1 MNERDILMETIRKLF
16 DLKISDAEIMG
27 NLVEAG
33 ISEEQATKLIAEA
46 KSSYAPQRQGQKKGI
61 RFEEQA
67 VEELPQEFKE
77 KKKSRKQRES
87 EEQREI
93 EARKE
98 LGEIPEV
105 VAVDEKAEGSDEG
118 NPEEKNWGSASGT
131 GTESGFESKSE
142 SKAGKDGFILPPVAP
157 QPTPE
162 AEPLMAELWKQG
174 IITAV
179 NQKFEEMEKIRSEI
193 EEVIDKKIEKSLEGE
208 LEKIKAVFDAQKTLV
223 IEKTNSALE
232 SKSSEIAKKIEE
244 RISKLKEI
252 DSEIK
257 HDLEKVEKAN
267 EMNARMAN
275 SVSMKLEEISKTKSE
290 LVREMNSE
298 LIKSKSELEDYRG
311 QVETFLKDAQ
321 LRLAGID
328 QRLNS
333 TLQLQSRIAESVLKE
348 ARDKI
353 DKLAL
358 QKNQQ
363 LEQQL
368 QSQISEVLALKQ
380 KIDPQKLES
389 EFHDLFALKEV
400 EWNKQ
405 VQNKIAEIE
414 KIKKELDPAELL
426 EKMRDLD
433 QFKEQFVQV
442 VDKSIDEVNELKARL
457 EEYLKQVK
465 PPTAPKQEKKKKSP
479 KELREAIQS
488 AAKESAES

>member
-16 DLKISDAEIMG
+16 DLRISDAEIMG

-33 ISEEQATKLIAEA
+33 ISEEQATKLVADA
-46 KSSYAPQRQGQKKGI
+46 KAAYVPQRPDQKQKGI
-61 RFEEQA
+61 RFEEQT
-67 VEELPQEFKE
+67 VEELPPEFKE

-87 EEQREI
+87 EEQREM
-93 EARKE
+93 EAQKE
-98 LGEIPEV
+98 LDEIPEV
-105 VAVDEKAEGSDEG
+105 IAVDEKPEGKS
-118 NPEEKNWGSASGT
+118 EEKNWGASET
-131 GTESGFESKSE
+131 LAESESE
-142 SKAGKDGFILPPVAP
+142 SKAGNDGFILPPVAP
-157 QPTPE
+157 QPAPE

-179 NQKFEEMEKIRSEI
+179 NQKFEEMEKIRTEI
-193 EEVIDKKIEKSLEGE
+193 EAIIDEKVGKSLESE
-208 LEKIKAVFDAQKTLV
+208 LEKIKMVFDAQKTL
-223 IEKTNSALE
+223 IIDKTNSALE

-267 EMNARMAN
+267 EMNARMAT
-275 SVSMKLEEISKTKSE
+275 SVSLKLEEISKTKSE

-298 LIKSKSELEDYRG
+298 LIKSKSELEEYRG
-311 QVETFLKDAQ
+311 QIEAFLKDAQ
-321 LRLAGID
+321 SGLVDID

-368 QSQISEVLALKQ
+368 RNQLSEVLALKQ

-414 KIKKELDPAELL
+414 KIKKELDPTELL

-433 QFKEQFVQV
+433 QFKGQFVQV
-442 VDKSIDEVNELKARL
+442 VDKSIDEVNELKAKL

-465 PPTAPKQEKKKKSP
+465 PPTAPKQEKKKKQVQNSSQ
-479 KELREAIQS
+479 IQ
-488 AAKESAES
+488 

>member
-1 MNERDILMETIRKLF
+1 M
-16 DLKISDAEIMG
+16 
-27 NLVEAG
+27 
-33 ISEEQATKLIAEA
+33 
-46 KSSYAPQRQGQKKGI
+46 
-61 RFEEQA
+61 
-67 VEELPQEFKE
+67 
-77 KKKSRKQRES
+77 
-87 EEQREI
+87 
-93 EARKE
+93 
-98 LGEIPEV
+98 
-105 VAVDEKAEGSDEG
+105 
-118 NPEEKNWGSASGT
+118 
-131 GTESGFESKSE
+131 
-142 SKAGKDGFILPPVAP
+142 
-157 QPTPE
+157 
-162 AEPLMAELWKQG
+162 
-174 IITAV
+174 
-179 NQKFEEMEKIRSEI
+179 
-193 EEVIDKKIEKSLEGE
+193 
-208 LEKIKAVFDAQKTLV
+208 VFDAQKTL
-223 IEKTNSALE
+223 IIDKTNSALE

-267 EMNARMAN
+267 EMNARMAT
-275 SVSMKLEEISKTKSE
+275 SVSLKLEEISKTKSE

-298 LIKSKSELEDYRG
+298 LIKSKSELEEYRG
-311 QVETFLKDAQ
+311 QIEAFLKDAQ
-321 LRLAGID
+321 SGLVDID

-368 QSQISEVLALKQ
+368 RNQLSEVLALKQ

-414 KIKKELDPAELL
+414 KIKKELDPTELL

-433 QFKEQFVQV
+433 QFKGQFVQV
-442 VDKSIDEVNELKARL
+442 VDKSIDEVNELKAKL

-465 PPTAPKQEKKKKSP
+465 PPTAPKQEKKKKQVQNSSQ
-479 KELREAIQS
+479 IQ
-488 AAKESAES
+488 